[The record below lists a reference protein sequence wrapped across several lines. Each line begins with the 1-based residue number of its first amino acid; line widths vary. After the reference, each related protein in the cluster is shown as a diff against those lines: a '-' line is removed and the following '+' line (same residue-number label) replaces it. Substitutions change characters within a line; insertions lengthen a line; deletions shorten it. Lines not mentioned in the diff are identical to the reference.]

1 MGALAHV
8 ALLFAY
14 AVIAVA
20 IAFGL
25 PDFEPSMEPMLAYAF
40 GALVFVAAA
49 LAHEFL
55 ARRIGQAE
63 LSESV
68 ETARRLSLEV
78 MEELDAARDE
88 IAQVKTGGGSEVS
101 GEEMKLLR
109 GLLKDIAPKSAARRG
124 TPTGSGEADPAP
136 LAPKPVE
143 KPKPRKVLTSAS
155 DAEILDITR
164 EALADN
170 RVDLYL
176 QPVVRLPQRKV
187 RFYEA
192 FSRIRNEDG
201 NMILP
206 EQYIGLAAESGL
218 VSTIDNLSLLR
229 CVQLVRAK
237 RGPGDLGFFCN
248 ISSYSLNDEEFFPQF
263 IEFLEHNRGKL
274 SEKLVFEFRESDLGD
289 AEAESH
295 LAELAE
301 LGFALSLDGVEK
313 LDADFADLSE
323 RNFRFIKIGGD
334 RLLSEI
340 EHDGMTIRA
349 ADLAR
354 DLKSVGIE
362 VVAEKIEEEKTLI
375 DLLEYE
381 LGYAQGYLF
390 GEPRPSEETV

>member
-1 MGALAHV
+1 MGAFTHA

-14 AVIAVA
+14 AVIAAAV
-20 IAFGL
+20 AFGL
-25 PDFEPSMEPMLAYAF
+25 PDFEPSVEPMLAYAF

-49 LAHEFL
+49 LAHEIL
-55 ARRIGQAE
+55 ARRVGHVE
-63 LSESV
+63 LRDSV

-88 IAQVKTGGGSEVS
+88 MAQMKTGGGEVS

-109 GLLKDIAPKSAARRG
+109 GLLKDIAPKSAGRQG
-124 TPTGSGEADPAP
+124 
-136 LAPKPVE
+136 APKDAAGGSVAVPPAKPVS

-176 QPVVRLPQRKV
+176 QPVVQLPQRKL

-192 FSRIRNEDG
+192 FLRIRNEDG

-218 VSTIDNLSLLR
+218 VSTIDNLLLLR

-237 RGPGDLGFFCN
+237 RGPDDLGFFCN
-248 ISSYSLNDEEFFPQF
+248 ISSYSLNDEEFFTQF
-263 IEFLEHNRGKL
+263 IEFLQHNRRNL
-274 SEKLVFEFRESDLGD
+274 AERLVFEFRECDLGD
-289 AEAESH
+289 IAADSR
-295 LAELAE
+295 LDQLAE
-301 LGFALSLDGVEK
+301 LGFSLSIDQVEK
-313 LDADFADLSE
+313 LDADFADLSA
-323 RNFRFIKIGGD
+323 RNFRFIKID
-334 RLLSEI
+334 ADTLFSEI

-349 ADLAR
+349 ADLGR
-354 DLKSVGIE
+354 ELKSVGID
-362 VVAEKIEEEKTLI
+362 VVAEKIEEEQTLI

-390 GEPRPSEETV
+390 GKPRPSEETV

>member
-1 MGALAHV
+1 MGALTHV

-14 AVIAVA
+14 AMIAAA

-25 PDFEPSMEPMLAYAF
+25 PDFEPSVEPVLAYAF

-49 LAHEFL
+49 LAHEVL
-55 ARRIGQAE
+55 ARRIGHAE

-88 IAQVKTGGGSEVS
+88 FAQVKAGGGPEVS
-101 GEEMKLLR
+101 AKEMELLR
-109 GLLKDIAPKSAARRG
+109 GLLKDIAPKSAARRE
-124 TPTGSGEADPAP
+124 TPTGGGEAEPAP

-155 DAEILDITR
+155 EAEILDITR
-164 EALADN
+164 EALAEN

-218 VSTIDNLSLLR
+218 VSTIDNLLLLR

-263 IEFLEHNRGKL
+263 IEFLQHNRRSL

-289 AEAESH
+289 IKAQSH

-301 LGFALSLDGVEK
+301 LGFPLSLDGVTK
-313 LDADFADLSE
+313 LDADFADLAE

-334 RLLSEI
+334 TLLSEI

-354 DLKSVGIE
+354 ELKSIGIE